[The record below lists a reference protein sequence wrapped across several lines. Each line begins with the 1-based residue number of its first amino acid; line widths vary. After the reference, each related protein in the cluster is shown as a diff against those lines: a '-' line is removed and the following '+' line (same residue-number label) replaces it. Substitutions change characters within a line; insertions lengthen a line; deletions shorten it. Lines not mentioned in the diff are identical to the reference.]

1 MPNTTR
7 IPPNVINIPIASGTN
22 NDKSPIHTPNMV
34 SMIPLQKL
42 LIIVKF

>member
-7 IPPNVINIPIASGTN
+7 TPPNVINTPIASGTN

-34 SMIPLQKL
+34 SMTPFTKL